1 MASKDQKIWL
11 CRCKS
16 NPEEGLLSTHEA
28 AEVRRPAVQSSG
40 GKLTHCSWG
49 ILGRRHP
56 PNPRVWHFP
65 MQVGGGPRQDAEA
78 GLPSCPLTS
87 QSSP

>member
-11 CRCKS
+11 SRCKS

-28 AEVRRPAVQSSG
+28 AEVWRLAVPSSG
-40 GKLTHCSWG
+40 GKLAHCSWG
-49 ILGRRHP
+49 ILGRRRP
-56 PNPRVWHFP
+56 PTPESGTFP
-65 MQVGGGPRQDAEA
+65 CRWGGAGQDAEA
-78 GLPSCPLTS
+78 ALPSCPLTS